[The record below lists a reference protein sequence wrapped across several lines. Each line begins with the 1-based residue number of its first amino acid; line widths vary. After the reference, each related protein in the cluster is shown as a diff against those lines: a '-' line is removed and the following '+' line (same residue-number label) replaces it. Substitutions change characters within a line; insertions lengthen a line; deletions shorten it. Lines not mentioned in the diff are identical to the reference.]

1 MVQSPEDCT
10 LAVFYDS
17 VPHFKIH
24 SQHQSARLHYLLK
37 NKLKQLCFMIYL
49 KNYSHLKIQATQNI
63 MLMTL
68 LLWQAGPD
76 FGSQEMCVCMC

>member
-1 MVQSPEDCT
+1 MKSLDLEYQSLMFLRKKKKET
-10 LAVFYDS
+10 L
-17 VPHFKIH
+17 KI
-24 SQHQSARLHYLLK
+24 Y
-37 NKLKQLCFMIYL
+37 FMIYL

>member
-1 MVQSPEDCT
+1 MKSLDLEYQSLMFLRKKKKET
-10 LAVFYDS
+10 LKKYF
-17 VPHFKIH
+17 I
-24 SQHQSARLHYLLK
+24 
-37 NKLKQLCFMIYL
+37 IYL

>member
-1 MVQSPEDCT
+1 
-10 LAVFYDS
+10 
-17 VPHFKIH
+17 
-24 SQHQSARLHYLLK
+24 
-37 NKLKQLCFMIYL
+37 MIYL

-76 FGSQEMCVCMC
+76 FGSQEMCVYFLNISIKVAQTRKRY